1 MPILISAL
9 QNVVL
14 GANIYFIDGLSL
26 KVFIVLN
33 YISFFPLIAILLIKR
48 ARHKKMILWVF
59 LLMVM
64 TSITL
69 ASLLLTSSN
78 ILSIFAS
85 FRNLTALFIFAI
97 IGYEFKENLFEE
109 SRKPFIQILTA
120 AVLFLFLFGYY
131 ELFVDNDLWRKL
143 NLSEL
148 WLKKSLNIKGNG
160 LPGNFYA
167 SERINGNYIR
177 RMVSTY
183 ADPINFGTTLFLLFM
198 ISWLLKQRI
207 TLLLCFIMIILT
219 VSKGA
224 FLGVLV
230 FLFFFAP
237 IKFGKLAYLFF
248 PPLILIAGIYFIYWA
263 KVNEANSVFAHI
275 DGFFSSFSSIFK
287 HPLGLGLGNVGVI
300 SNQFG
305 SALNQDIKESGLGM
319 VIGQLG
325 IPGLLVFI
333 SFFLSFLNR
342 LGRMPSPRYRV
353 FYLSILI
360 AFFFNMV
367 FNEVALSP
375 NSCSGYMLTL
385 GFLLRKDNKFKD

>member
-14 GANIYFIDGLSL
+14 GVNIYFIDGLSL

-33 YISFFPLIAILLIKR
+33 YISFFPLVAILLINR
-48 ARHKKMILWVF
+48 ARHKKMLLWVF
-59 LLMVM
+59 LLAVII
-64 TSITL
+64 TITL

-78 ILSIFAS
+78 ILSVFAS
-85 FRNLTALFIFAI
+85 FRNLTALFLFAI
-97 IGYEFKENLFEE
+97 IGYEFKENLFEQ
-109 SRKPFIQILTA
+109 SREPFIQILTA
-120 AVLFLFLFGYY
+120 VVLLLFLFGFY
-131 ELFVDNDLWRKL
+131 ELFIDTDLWRKL

-148 WLKKSLNIKGNG
+148 WLKKGLNIKENG

-167 SERINGNYIR
+167 SERMNGNYIR

-183 ADPINFGTTLFLLFM
+183 ADPINFGTTLFLLTM
-198 ISWLLKQRI
+198 ISWLLKQKTI
-207 TLLLCFIMIILT
+207 MLICLTMIILT

-230 FLFFFAP
+230 FLFFFTP
-237 IKFGKLAYLFF
+237 IKFGRVAYLFF
-248 PPLILIAGIYFIYWA
+248 PPIILLAGIYFIYWA

-275 DGFFSSFSSIFK
+275 DGFFSSFRTIFT
-287 HPLGLGLGNVGVI
+287 HPFGLGVGNVGVI

-325 IPGLLVFI
+325 IPGLLVFF
-333 SFFLSFLNR
+333 SFFLSFIKR
-342 LGRMPSPRYRV
+342 LGRMPNKRYRV
-353 FYLSILI
+353 FFLSILV
-360 AFFFNMV
+360 AFFLNMV

-385 GFLLRKDNKFKD
+385 GFLVRKEDEFSD